1 MKVKQ
6 IFITLFLATI
16 AGSVGAQEEAEV
28 GADGTVGTPPLNC
41 DDVCAVKVAEVIGN
55 ADREKE
61 NIHWHL
67 NAAKEELE
75 QAKHAGGAAAADVEH
90 VKSQLASTEQA
101 VANAKRD
108 AEAAWAN
115 ADAAKADV
123 EAAMKEA
130 VARNTAAESKI
141 KSLEAD
147 VARANA
153 KAAEFS
159 DARFIINVA
168 ALKADVMALIKK
180 TGLLKD

>member
-6 IFITLFLATI
+6 VFITLFLATI
-16 AGSVGAQEEAEV
+16 AGSVVAQEEAEV
-28 GADGTVGTPPLNC
+28 GADGTMRTPPVNC
-41 DDVCAVKVAEVIGN
+41 DDVCAMKVAEVVGN

-75 QAKHAGGAAAADVEH
+75 QAKHAGNTAAADVEH

-115 ADAAKADV
+115 ADAAKAD
-123 EAAMKEA
+123 AEA
-130 VARNTAAESKI
+130 VKKDGAARAATLERKI

-147 VARANA
+147 VAVANA

-180 TGLLKD
+180 TGLIKD